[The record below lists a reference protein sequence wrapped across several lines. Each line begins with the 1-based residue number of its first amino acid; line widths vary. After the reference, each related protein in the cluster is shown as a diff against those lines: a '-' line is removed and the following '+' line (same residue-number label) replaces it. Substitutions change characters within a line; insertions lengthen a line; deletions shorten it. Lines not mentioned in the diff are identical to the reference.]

1 VTSPAPHIPENIEAL
16 RAAYIASQAALAAE
30 RSALIAERAGR
41 AAEQAALASAENT
54 IAHLKKLIAR
64 LQHDRYS
71 ASSERSRKL
80 VDQLELQLAELTTAQ
95 SEAKTK
101 AEINCLASTQPS
113 QNSKQDKANHPKR
126 TPLPDHLPRE
136 RIVLPSPSACP
147 CCSGTLVKLG
157 EDVTETLEVIP
168 RQWKVIQT
176 VREKFACRSC
186 EAITQPPAP
195 FHPIMRGRA
204 GPHLLATILE
214 AKFGQH
220 LPLNRLSETFARE
233 GIYLSTST
241 IGDWVGAS
249 TATITPLMILIDAH
263 VLAAERLHGD
273 DTTVPVLAAG
283 RTDVGRFWT
292 YVRDDAPFGGTD
304 PPAAMFRYSR
314 DRKAI
319 HPERHLAKYSGI
331 LQADAY
337 AGFNGLYAPGRQPGP
352 VLEAACWAHGRRKLF
367 KLADVHHMPLAVEAV
382 RQIDAIFAAERAI
395 NGQLAPERLAVRQ
408 RDIAP
413 LVAALEAWMRA
424 ERAKLSRHNDLAQAM
439 DYMLKRWGA
448 FTRFLS
454 DGRICL
460 TNNAAERML
469 RGAALG
475 RKAWLFAGSDQGG
488 ERAAAM
494 YSLIQTAKLNGVDPR
509 AWLADVLARIAD
521 MPQQRLHEL
530 LPWNWKKQQ
539 NIAPSTA

>member
-1 VTSPAPHIPENIEAL
+1 
-16 RAAYIASQAALAAE
+16 
-30 RSALIAERAGR
+30 
-41 AAEQAALASAENT
+41 
-54 IAHLKKLIAR
+54 
-64 LQHDRYS
+64 
-71 ASSERSRKL
+71 
-80 VDQLELQLAELTTAQ
+80 
-95 SEAKTK
+95 
-101 AEINCLASTQPS
+101 
-113 QNSKQDKANHPKR
+113 
-126 TPLPDHLPRE
+126 
-136 RIVLPSPSACP
+136 
-147 CCSGTLVKLG
+147 VKLG

-319 HPERHLAKYSGI
+319 HPERHLANYTGI

-352 VLEAACWAHGRRKLF
+352 ILEAACWAHGRRKLF
-367 KLADVHHMPLAVEAV
+367 KLAEVQHMPLAIEAV
-382 RQIDAIFAAERAI
+382 RQIDAIFAAEAAI
-395 NGQLAPERLAVRQ
+395 NSKPAAERLAVRQ

-439 DYMLKRWGA
+439 DYMLKRWEA

-539 NIAPSTA
+539 NMAPSTA